1 MSENSLY
8 IKAFNAGYLIEKY
21 LPQLST
27 LLKNNLQDSQNT
39 FAQGF
44 IAGAQEMV
52 SEKSRFMS
60 NFKDFSKGDKISP
73 DKIKGKDYEEP
84 DKDY

>member
-1 MSENSLY
+1 MSENTLFK
-8 IKAFNAGYLIEKY
+8 KAFNAGYLIEKY
-21 LPQLST
+21 LPQLSK

-44 IAGAQEMV
+44 LSGSQEMV
-52 SEKSRFMS
+52 SEKSRFIS
-60 NFKDFSKGDKISP
+60 NLKDFSKSDNLSP
-73 DKIKGKDYEEP
+73 DKTKSRGYEEP